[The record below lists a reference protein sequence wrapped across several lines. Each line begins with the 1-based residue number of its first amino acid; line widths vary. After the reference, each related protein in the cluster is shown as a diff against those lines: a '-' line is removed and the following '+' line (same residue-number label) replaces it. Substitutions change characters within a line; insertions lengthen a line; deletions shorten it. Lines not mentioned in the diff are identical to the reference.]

1 MTQSDQSE
9 LNMVG
14 EDICSPVSD
23 VDNLSLTETIKYSL
37 PSSGAVVHD
46 VGNKGEEQQERWN
59 WLQEI
64 DSWIWNSFYSNL
76 NAVKHGKRL
85 YLYSLA
91 MCEKTNS

>member
-1 MTQSDQSE
+1 
-9 LNMVG
+9 MVG

-59 WLQEI
+59 
-64 DSWIWNSFYSNL
+64 
-76 NAVKHGKRL
+76 
-85 YLYSLA
+85 
-91 MCEKTNS
+91 